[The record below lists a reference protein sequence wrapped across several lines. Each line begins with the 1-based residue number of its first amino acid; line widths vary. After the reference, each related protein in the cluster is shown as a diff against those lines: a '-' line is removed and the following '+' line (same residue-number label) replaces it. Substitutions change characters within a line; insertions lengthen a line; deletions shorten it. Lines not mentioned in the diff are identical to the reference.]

1 MNRELVEVLL
11 SINQIDGIT
20 KGAICSTL
28 PKRLC
33 RVNCNVCPL
42 GYTLGYTHV
51 TINGNPH
58 YLKHLIILKG
68 GMKYEP

>member
-11 SINQIDGIT
+11 SINQIDGIS

-42 GYTLGYTHV
+42 GYTHV
-51 TINGNPH
+51 IINGNPP
-58 YLKHLIILKG
+58 YLKHPIILKG
-68 GMKYEP
+68 GMNI

>member
-11 SINQIDGIT
+11 SIYQKDEIY
-20 KGAICSTL
+20 KVALCEEM
-28 PKRLC
+28 PKRSC
-33 RVNCNVCPL
+33 EWVCNVCPS
-42 GYTLGYTHV
+42 GHTHV
-51 TINGNPH
+51 IINDRPH

>member
-20 KGAICSTL
+20 KGAICSIL

-42 GYTLGYTHV
+42 GYIHV
-51 TINGNPH
+51 NIHGDNLH
-58 YLKHLIILKG
+58 YLMHLIALINRG
-68 GMKYEP
+68 NI

>member
-1 MNRELVEVLL
+1 MNQELVEVLL

-20 KGAICSTL
+20 KGAICSVL

-42 GYTLGYTHV
+42 GYTPA
-51 TINGNPH
+51 TINGSPH
-58 YLKHLIILKG
+58 YLKHLIILRG
-68 GMKYEP
+68 EIKYEP